1 MVVYERFARCK
12 VEKDARAV
20 LALDSNARLM
30 ERYHAMESQQYQR
43 LNPLA
48 LGVAA
53 AVAAIVVS
61 LLFGL
66 PAMGFGGMM
75 GGRYGGYGGP
85 GWMMGGFGNGFFLGF
100 GMMWLVG
107 VLVAA
112 LAGAT
117 VAWVYNA
124 VHASRRID
132 AAGSRRE
139 DDSPLP
145 NSR

>member
-1 MVVYERFARCK
+1 MK
-12 VEKDARAV
+12 KRA
-20 LALDSNARLM
+20 
-30 ERYHAMESQQYQR
+30 HPMESQQYQR

-48 LGVAA
+48 FAIAA
-53 AVAAIVVS
+53 GVAAIVVS

-85 GWMMGGFGNGFFLGF
+85 GWMTGGFGNGSFLGF
-100 GMMWLVG
+100 GIMWLVG
-107 VLVAA
+107 VLVVA

-124 VHASRRID
+124 VHTTRSR
-132 AAGSRRE
+132 
-139 DDSPLP
+139 
-145 NSR
+145 

>member
-1 MVVYERFARCK
+1 MVVYERFARGK
-12 VEKDARAV
+12 AEEDARSV
-20 LALDSNARLM
+20 LALDSKARLM

-48 LGVAA
+48 LAVAA

-75 GGRYGGYGGP
+75 GGRYGGP

-100 GMMWLVG
+100 GIMWLVG

-124 VHASRRID
+124 VHTTRNI
-132 AAGSRRE
+132 
-139 DDSPLP
+139 
-145 NSR
+145 